1 MYISKLIYLKNVQIQ
16 KKFPRVLIEKFIL
29 LRRLWQMFLA
39 SMSWV
44 EINLFLIRVWVS
56 LGTQMVKNPPAMHE
70 TRVLPVGWEDPPEM
84 EWSAIPVVLHGE
96 FHGQRSLVE
105 YSPWGLKESDD
116 WLTNIITF
124 LLEYRMSKIG
134 YHCEK
139 YDLLTSM
146 MNTRNDFLLV

>member
-1 MYISKLIYLKNVQIQ
+1 MHISKLTSLKNVQIQ
-16 KKFPRVLIEKFIL
+16 RKFPRVLIEKFIL
-29 LRRLWQMFLA
+29 LRWLWQMFLA
-39 SMSWV
+39 SMSLI

-56 LGTQMVKNPPAMHE
+56 LGTQMVKNPPAMQE
-70 TRVLPVGWEDPPEM
+70 TRVLSIGWEGSPEK
-84 EWSAIPVVLHGE
+84 EWSAIPVILHGE
-96 FHGQRSLVE
+96 FHGQRSLAE
-105 YSPWGLKESDD
+105 YSPWCLKKSDD

-146 MNTRNDFLLV
+146 MNTRNDFLLE